1 MKKYIG
7 SIIKEVIVVVAGILI
22 ALFINT
28 WNEDRKDQKYMDAI
42 NIAIHKEFQE
52 SVKEIDEKFVLQ
64 KKLFDTLRAYQNNN
78 TLSLHDVV
86 RKGGGV
92 YLPSIRINSWKA
104 IASSK
109 IELMEYEKVSVLA
122 NIEEGKEV
130 LNMKAD
136 KFGDYLY
143 EHSSSTGAVEKKLA
157 LSFLNDLIGTG
168 KAIQQEINKI
178 IERDS
183 LPTQ

>member
-28 WNEDRKDQKYMDAI
+28 WNEDRKDEEYMDAI
-42 NIAIHKEFQE
+42 NIAILKELKE

-64 KKLFDTLRAYQNNN
+64 KKLLDTLRAYQNNN
-78 TLSLHDVV
+78 TLSLHNVV

-109 IELMEYEKVSVLA
+109 IELMEYEKISVLA

-130 LNMKAD
+130 LQMKAN

-143 EHSSSTGAVEKKLA
+143 EHSNSTDEVEKKLV
-157 LSFLNDLIGTG
+157 LSFLNDLMGTG
-168 KAIQQEINKI
+168 NVIKQEINKI

-183 LPTQ
+183 LSKQ